1 MAYDKTKLY
10 EKSIDLIKKHN
21 LFFIEDIVALL
32 PCCKAIF
39 YDYFQVGSNELNT
52 LKDLLEENKVKV
64 KTAIRGKLFKGKG
77 MELIALYKLCANK
90 EELAILSNNINQ
102 REEMKLPEIKIEVS
116 TPEMSETM
124 KKALEL
130 INSKNETK

>member
-1 MAYDKTKLY
+1 MAYDRNKIFEQSK
-10 EKSIDLIKKHN
+10 ELIKKHN

-32 PCCKAIF
+32 PCKKPTF
-39 YDYFQVGSNELNT
+39 YDYFKVGSNELNT

-90 EELAILSNNINQ
+90 EELAILSNAPVK
-102 REEMKLPEIKIEVS
+102 EEIKLPEIKIEVS
-116 TPEMSETM
+116 TPEMSEVM
-124 KKALEL
+124 KKAIETL
-130 INSKNETK
+130 NEK